1 MRITGLGRLLFAA
14 GFAATGVL
22 TIVTRDVAFLWRP
35 LAQGD
40 AWHDTL
46 AVLSGALVLAAAI
59 GLLIPR
65 IEQMASLALAG
76 FLLLRELVLQAA
88 SNGRFVQVDDVARL
102 IGWQRLA
109 LQPAGPEGA
118 VS

>member
-46 AVLSGALVLAAAI
+46 AVLSGALVLAAAV

-65 IEQMASLALAG
+65 TEQMASLALAA
-76 FLLLRELVLQAA
+76 FLLCVSWCCNCRGCLCIRWSRLRGTA
-88 SNGRFVQVDDVARL
+88 
-102 IGWQRLA
+102 
-109 LQPAGPEGA
+109 
-118 VS
+118 